1 MVDYAVIHIMN
12 IPYFDYFFSLGF
24 WSAVVLFPFFAVAGL
39 LNKS

>member
-1 MVDYAVIHIMN
+1 MVDYAVIQITG

-24 WSAVVLFPFFAVAGL
+24 WSAVVLFPFFAIASI

>member
-1 MVDYAVIHIMN
+1 MVDYAVLHITG
-12 IPYFDYFFSLGF
+12 IAIFDYFFSLGF